1 MIQRFPWQSMVQTD
15 SNAGDMGS
23 LPGQETKIPPAS
35 QSSQSGGK
43 KEERKKIQNK
53 KKKDTN

>member
-1 MIQRFPWQSMVQTD
+1 MIQRFPWQSMVKT
-15 SNAGDMGS
+15 GDMGS

-43 KEERKKIQNK
+43 KEERKKIHNK
-53 KKKDTN
+53 KKKDTS